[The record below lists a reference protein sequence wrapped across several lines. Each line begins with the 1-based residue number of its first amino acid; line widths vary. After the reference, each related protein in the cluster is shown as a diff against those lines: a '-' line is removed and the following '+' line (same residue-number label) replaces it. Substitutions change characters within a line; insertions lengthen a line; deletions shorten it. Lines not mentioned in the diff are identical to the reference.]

1 MRGAG
6 GRQAVWGA
14 LSDPTRRRILDM
26 LRGRPRTTG
35 QISAQFPQSR
45 FAIMKHLSVLEESG
59 LISVRRK
66 GRERWNYINA
76 TPLRR
81 IYERWLTP
89 YQQLWANS
97 LSRLGTIVEGEARSI
112 MPEDAEIA
120 VRHASIEQVTHIVG
134 PPSAVF
140 DALTSR
146 VANWWSHVTYESP
159 ARPDLMI
166 EPHVGGRFMER
177 SGESERLY
185 AIITRYEPG
194 KRLWMQGPMGLAGC
208 IFGTITF
215 ELEPRGENATELRL
229 SHRMI
234 GEVDDE
240 SAAMYRG
247 GWKAL
252 LDEHLK
258 QYVEN
263 GTDAWSAA

>member
-1 MRGAG
+1 MSRADA
-6 GRQAVWGA
+6 RQSVFAA

-26 LRGRPRTTG
+26 LRARPRTTG

-45 FAIMKHLSVLEESG
+45 YAIMKHLGVLEESG
-59 LISVRRK
+59 LVSVRRK

-89 YQQLWANS
+89 YQQLWANN
-97 LSRLGTIVEGEARSI
+97 LSRLGTIVEGEARST
-112 MPEDAEIA
+112 MSERTENA
-120 VRHASIEQVTHIVG
+120 VRQASIEQVTEIAG
-134 PPSAVF
+134 APAAVF

-146 VANWWSHVTYESP
+146 VANWWSHVTYES
-159 ARPDLMI
+159 ATRPDLKI
-166 EPHVGGRFMER
+166 EPHVGGRFVET
-177 SGESERLY
+177 SGDSERLY

-194 KRLWMQGPMGLAGC
+194 KRLWMEGAMGLGGC

-215 ELEPRGENATELRL
+215 ELEPRGENATEVRL

-240 SAAMYRG
+240 VAAMYRG

-252 LDEHLK
+252 LDENLK

-263 GTDAWSAA
+263 GTEAWSAA